1 MVDLN
6 KYMDFVKE
14 VTPDESNMT
23 SFMHEHMNKL
33 ETERNCPTTNDR
45 CNWHGK

>member
-1 MVDLN
+1 MKNVDLN

-14 VTPDESNMT
+14 VTSDESNMT

-33 ETERNCPTTNDR
+33 ESDNDGINPLR
-45 CNWHGK
+45 LL